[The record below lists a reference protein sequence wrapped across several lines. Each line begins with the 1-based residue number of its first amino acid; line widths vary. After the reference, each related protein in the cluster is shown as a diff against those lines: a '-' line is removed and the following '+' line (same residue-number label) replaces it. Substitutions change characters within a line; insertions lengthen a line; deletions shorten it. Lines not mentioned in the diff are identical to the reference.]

1 MIMNRKLTQ
10 LAGIAFMLAIL
21 PLAAQ
26 HKDHHDKVKA
36 YRVSFFTQELEL
48 SVEEA
53 EKFWPLFRI
62 YDAQKDSLHRQYFR
76 HQKQL
81 QDSLAF
87 LNEQEAA
94 TLLENQ
100 KKKELQVFE
109 DKYKTLEAMEAVIGS
124 KKTLQLLHL
133 EHRFRKQLL
142 HKMRKK
148 DHSKKEK

>member
-1 MIMNRKLTQ
+1 
-10 LAGIAFMLAIL
+10 
-21 PLAAQ
+21 
-26 HKDHHDKVKA
+26 
-36 YRVSFFTQELEL
+36 
-48 SVEEA
+48 
-53 EKFWPLFRI
+53 
-62 YDAQKDSLHRQYFR
+62 
-76 HQKQL
+76 
-81 QDSLAF
+81 